1 MRALALFIVAI
12 AATIGTYAAVRPVTL
27 EEAETLAIANSKQVA
42 AARQGIKKAEA
53 QVSEAL
59 GYALPTLNLSA
70 VYTRNVQ
77 LPVFFI
83 PDFSDPASGRL
94 NAVTVGLDNQYNV
107 GVQASQI
114 LFNSAVFTGIGASR
128 MYNAA
133 ARANLRGVIATVV
146 TDTRKR
152 FYGALLAK
160 EFLAIAKATLGNGQS
175 NLENIQLLF
184 REGLVAEFDAIR
196 AEVAVDNI
204 KPIVTQAESGYD
216 NAVSALVTYMGVS
229 MSDSLEPVGSFS
241 TDLQDVGS
249 EDDNIRKALADNYD
263 VKATDLQMQVSREFI
278 TVNEGDYY
286 PTIAAFGNWMNQGQ
300 SATFSNW
307 LSASSA
313 GVGLQ
318 FQMNL
323 FNGLRTK
330 AKVEQ
335 SQADYETVRVQVAQL
350 KDGVRLQVRTFMN
363 LIRSAKA
370 RYEGLQRTVRQAERG
385 REIAQIR
392 YREGTGSLLE
402 INDADLALAQAR
414 TNTTQALH
422 DFHIARFDLERA
434 VGGLDARYFTSIP
447 RD

>member
-1 MRALALFIVAI
+1 MRFIVFTLGALTAVVS
-12 AATIGTYAAVRPVTL
+12 AASAVRPLTL
-27 EEAETLAIANSKQVA
+27 DEAESLAVANSKQVE
-42 AARQGIKKAEA
+42 AARQGLKKAQA

-83 PDFSDPASGRL
+83 PDFSDPGSGRL

-114 LFNSAVFTGIGASR
+114 LFNSAVFIGIGASR

-160 EFLAIAKATLGNGQS
+160 EFLAIANATLTNGQS
-175 NLENIQLLF
+175 NLENIQILF
-184 REGLVAEFDAIR
+184 KEGLVAEFDAIR

-204 KPIVTQAESGYD
+204 KPIVTQAEAGYA
-216 NAVSALVTYMGVS
+216 NAIGALLTYMGVS
-229 MSDSLEPVGSFS
+229 MSDSVEPVGVFP
-241 TDLQDVGS
+241 TELQDVGS
-249 EDDNIRKALADNYD
+249 EDETIRKAFENNYD
-263 VKATDLQMQVSREFI
+263 LAAMDLQTQVSREFV
-278 TVNEGDYY
+278 TVNQGDYY

-300 SATFSNW
+300 SATFNNW

-318 FQMNL
+318 FQMNI
-323 FNGLRTK
+323 FNGMRTK

-335 SQADYETVRVQVAQL
+335 SQADYETVRVQAAQL
-350 KDGVRLQVRTFMN
+350 KDGIRLQVRTFMN
-363 LIRSAKA
+363 LLKSAKA
-370 RYEGLQRTVRQAERG
+370 RYDGLQRTVRQAERG

-414 TNTTQALH
+414 TNTVQALH
-422 DFHIARFDLERA
+422 DYHVARVDLERA
-434 VGGLDARYFTSIP
+434 VGGLDAQYFASVP